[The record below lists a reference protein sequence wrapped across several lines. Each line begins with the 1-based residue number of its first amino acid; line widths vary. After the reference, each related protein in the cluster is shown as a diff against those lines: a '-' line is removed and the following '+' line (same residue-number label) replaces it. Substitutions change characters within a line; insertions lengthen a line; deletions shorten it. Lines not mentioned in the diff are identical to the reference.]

1 MVWKGLIEK
10 NMQLQKRLLRKRP
23 AHEGAKAKEVSEP
36 EADESDPADGIV
48 SAEVDWDVDR
58 QRLEDEIKSKDEIIR
73 ELNRQIQKSRQID
86 IEIEK
91 KERGLLY

>member
-1 MVWKGLIEK
+1 M
-10 NMQLQKRLLRKRP
+10 
-23 AHEGAKAKEVSEP
+23 
-36 EADESDPADGIV
+36 ESSQG
-48 SAEVDWDVDR
+48 VDWDVDR